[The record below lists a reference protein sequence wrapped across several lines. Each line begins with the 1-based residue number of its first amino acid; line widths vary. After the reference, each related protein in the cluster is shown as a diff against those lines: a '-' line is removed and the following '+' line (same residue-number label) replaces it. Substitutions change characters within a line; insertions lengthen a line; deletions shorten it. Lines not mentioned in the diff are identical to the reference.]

1 MENAKNNNANQYCN
15 LSSAIFK
22 KNFEQGDHGPL
33 RIAYAI
39 HQLNYSVLGFGKND
53 HKHIKRKL
61 TCYLEY
67 IQTSTP
73 QHIAACFST

>member
-1 MENAKNNNANQYCN
+1 MLKITMPINIATFPQQF
-15 LSSAIFK
+15 SR